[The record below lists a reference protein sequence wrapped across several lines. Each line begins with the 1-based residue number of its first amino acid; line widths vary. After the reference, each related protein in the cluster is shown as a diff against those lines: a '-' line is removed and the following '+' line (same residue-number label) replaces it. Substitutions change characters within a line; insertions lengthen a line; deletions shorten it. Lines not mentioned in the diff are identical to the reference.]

1 MVDLFLGLDS
11 SSSVSTRVPPD
22 DICQGLDTPLVN
34 PRILATVIADA
45 DGDASYD
52 FTIPQNAGGAVVYVQ
67 AVDLTTCTGS
77 NVNQETITNPPAAPP
92 VLDPMNPGT
101 AGVQNTISVTGATSK
116 CYT

>member
-1 MVDLFLGLDS
+1 MSGVRY
-11 SSSVSTRVPPD
+11 STCKPKNT
-22 DICQGLDTPLVN
+22 CNCNSGT
-34 PRILATVIADA
+34 